1 MFLIFAR
8 NLTPEFY
15 GELISAFALAN
26 IIILFFDFGIPV
38 LLQKNISEEN
48 ENIISI
54 ANTSFSLIV
63 YSFPV
68 YFLLSYIL
76 FSVIYPSFPIEYNL
90 IIIILVFLFSI
101 LNLFVRVFSAKF
113 KFKEI
118 FFSQLVFKF
127 AILIFITLL
136 LYFYQFDLYTSLI
149 IILIGYVLQLIF
161 LYPYVK
167 ILISNIKKFS
177 FVNIKLMFSLLA
189 VSLPLSLAILFNFL
203 YDKIDIILISKLT
216 GFSETA
222 DYGIAYGLYRSSTL
236 VFSFIFVAAFSK
248 FSKINEL
255 NSEIKLLFAKYF
267 KSLVVISI
275 VISVLL
281 YFFSDFIIAIL
292 YSGKYSAAGYVMQVL
307 SFAILGLSLN
317 NLTGI
322 VLNSMGMFKSNM
334 YIALTALL
342 INVILNLIFIP
353 YFGIVA
359 AAVISVIT
367 EYFIFMAGAFILRKI
382 IF

>member
-1 MFLIFAR
+1 M
-8 NLTPEFY
+8 
-15 GELISAFALAN
+15 
-26 IIILFFDFGIPV
+26 
-38 LLQKNISEEN
+38 
-48 ENIISI
+48 
-54 ANTSFSLIV
+54 
-63 YSFPV
+63 
-68 YFLLSYIL
+68 
-76 FSVIYPSFPIEYNL
+76 
-90 IIIILVFLFSI
+90 
-101 LNLFVRVFSAKF
+101 FSAKF

>member
-1 MFLIFAR
+1 
-8 NLTPEFY
+8 
-15 GELISAFALAN
+15 
-26 IIILFFDFGIPV
+26 
-38 LLQKNISEEN
+38 
-48 ENIISI
+48 
-54 ANTSFSLIV
+54 LIV

-255 NSEIKLLFAKYF
+255 NSANFQK
-267 KSLVVISI
+267 
-275 VISVLL
+275 
-281 YFFSDFIIAIL
+281 
-292 YSGKYSAAGYVMQVL
+292 
-307 SFAILGLSLN
+307 
-317 NLTGI
+317 
-322 VLNSMGMFKSNM
+322 
-334 YIALTALL
+334 
-342 INVILNLIFIP
+342 
-353 YFGIVA
+353 
-359 AAVISVIT
+359 
-367 EYFIFMAGAFILRKI
+367 
-382 IF
+382 

>member
-1 MFLIFAR
+1 
-8 NLTPEFY
+8 
-15 GELISAFALAN
+15 
-26 IIILFFDFGIPV
+26 
-38 LLQKNISEEN
+38 
-48 ENIISI
+48 
-54 ANTSFSLIV
+54 
-63 YSFPV
+63 
-68 YFLLSYIL
+68 
-76 FSVIYPSFPIEYNL
+76 
-90 IIIILVFLFSI
+90 
-101 LNLFVRVFSAKF
+101 VFSAKF

>member
-1 MFLIFAR
+1 
-8 NLTPEFY
+8 
-15 GELISAFALAN
+15 
-26 IIILFFDFGIPV
+26 
-38 LLQKNISEEN
+38 
-48 ENIISI
+48 
-54 ANTSFSLIV
+54 
-63 YSFPV
+63 
-68 YFLLSYIL
+68 
-76 FSVIYPSFPIEYNL
+76 
-90 IIIILVFLFSI
+90 
-101 LNLFVRVFSAKF
+101 
-113 KFKEI
+113 
-118 FFSQLVFKF
+118 
-127 AILIFITLL
+127 
-136 LYFYQFDLYTSLI
+136 
-149 IILIGYVLQLIF
+149 
-161 LYPYVK
+161 
-167 ILISNIKKFS
+167 
-177 FVNIKLMFSLLA
+177 MFSLLA